1 MSRYGNPRDG
11 VDLTSS
17 SGRPIGFTLYVP
29 EGKGLRSPTRLL
41 ASDAW
46 DALGQYARSV
56 IPERRVRE
64 TANAFLTQ
72 SHGLYTAARSV
83 EMPIQ
88 PLLYYYSFLNLAKVA
103 ILLKYP
109 EVKIENAIHGMGD
122 PAKPPKVR
130 KRFALGTVA
139 VSARVKKKN
148 KKKTQKIHV
157 LNRLCEALGYK
168 PFCNGKRFSVRD
180 MLSQVPSIHRA
191 YCESMTERERILAIH
206 RPSFLRSES
215 EKTLWARLLLNKYLD
230 VSELTMRK
238 RFNEHFRRTDAPGD
252 LAGFR
257 CFESKREYGFK
268 RSAIEVLPQI
278 TKDLRSAGLRCM
290 LTRAGYHYY
299 AASHEPKKLVPQVVA
314 TYVALFYFSGLARY
328 SPEALE
334 ALLQGKEGWAIRE
347 LLSTETQ
354 QWPYLLASEVLQREV
369 VRPYAQIE

>member
-1 MSRYGNPRDG
+1 
-11 VDLTSS
+11 
-17 SGRPIGFTLYVP
+17 LYIP
-29 EGKGLRSPTRLL
+29 EVKGLRSSTRLL

-46 DALGQYARSV
+46 DALGQHARRV
-56 IPERRVRE
+56 IADQKVRE
-64 TANAFLTQ
+64 TANAFLRQ
-72 SHGLYTAARSV
+72 SQGLYKAALSV
-83 EMPIQ
+83 EMAIQ
-88 PLLYYYSFLNLAKVA
+88 PLLYYYSFLDLAKAA

-109 EVKIENAIHGMGD
+109 EDAIENAIHGMQE
-122 PAKPPKVR
+122 PAKPLKVR
-130 KRFALGTVA
+130 KRFALGNVV
-139 VSARVKKKN
+139 VSDQAKKNEN

-230 VSELTMRK
+230 VSELTHRK
-238 RFNEHFRRTDAPGD
+238 RFNECFHRTDAPGD

-257 CFESKREYGFK
+257 CFESNKVYRFK